1 MSAMTDLHIPPTDHF
16 ESDLDDYGSDTEN
29 HPPDSPMSLLDII
42 GAADDTVMTKERIR
56 CTSIDGVMK
65 ISIYDVMQYVCGYQ
79 STHTTQTFKKVIQQ
93 FPEVYKSVVICKFPG
108 AGQRDTP
115 VADSKGLLKI
125 LMHIRGRRS
134 AVIRDRVADIANRF
148 FSGDLS
154 LCADI
159 REIDRK
165 LNQLEESDPTN
176 PALAFRSSSVSH
188 ENQLSDEERESRKR
202 KRKMEDEMA
211 EVRHKRMLEEE
222 EMRHKKVLEEIELN
236 HKTNVAKHEIEMSKL
251 DAERMQSDAERM
263 QSVKNI
269 KAMLDESLDRSA
281 TDLDRMFVKDYW
293 RNQVRLVLHTAP
305 TEGNNIR
312 LTDAVSDDL
321 DSTNQPTVT
330 VSDAARELR
339 VPHRNNNVLKKYGRA
354 VAELYRQKYG
364 EEPPR
369 REQFVQG
376 RPVMVKHYFEKD
388 NELVNRGILSVV
400 NAAAS

>member
-1 MSAMTDLHIPPTDHF
+1 MSMSAMTDLHVPPTDHF

-29 HPPDSPMSLLDII
+29 QLSDSPMSLLDII
-42 GAADDTVMTKERIR
+42 GAADDTAMTKERIR
-56 CTSIDGVMK
+56 CTPIDGVMK

-79 STHTTQTFKKVIQQ
+79 STHTTQTFKKVIQK
-93 FPEVYKSVVICKFPG
+93 FPEVYKSVVIWKFPG
-108 AGQRDTP
+108 AGQRETY
-115 VADSKGLLKI
+115 VTDSKGLLKI
-125 LMHIRGRRS
+125 LMHIPGRRS
-134 AVIRDRVADIANRF
+134 AVIRDRVADIANRYF
-148 FSGDLS
+148 AGDLS

-159 REIDRK
+159 REINHK

-176 PALAFRSSSVSH
+176 PALACRSSAVSH
-188 ENQLSDEERESRKR
+188 ENQLSDEERQSRKR
-202 KRKMEDEMA
+202 KREMEDEMA
-211 EVRHKRMLEEE
+211 EVMHKRMLMEEE
-222 EMRHKKVLEEIELN
+222 LRHKQVLEEIEMK
-236 HKTNVAKHEIEMSKL
+236 HKVTVAKHEAEMAKL
-251 DAERMQSDAERM
+251 KAERMQI
-263 QSVKNI
+263 VKDV
-269 KAMLDESLDRSA
+269 KAMLDESLDLSA

-293 RNQVRLVLHTAP
+293 RNQVRLVLHTTP
-305 TEGNNIR
+305 TEGNNLR

-354 VAELYRQKYG
+354 VAELYREKYG

-388 NELVNRGILSVV
+388 KELVHRGILSVV